1 LERVYP
7 IAGIIFMVFLLVS
20 VQLGVDFFFSSF
32 VCSSNFLLCC
42 FLFSFGFV
50 QVMINRPCNELRRAY
65 DMFELTGM
73 MGRKVERFG
82 HHFQQNLSIP
92 L

>member
-1 LERVYP
+1 
-7 IAGIIFMVFLLVS
+7 VFNLV
-20 VQLGVDFFFSSF
+20 LISF
-32 VCSSNFLLCC
+32 LVHLFVPVNFCFAA